1 MPNLSVINR
10 RAVLGGALAAASAPL
25 VAQSVTGKRR
35 IATVGTGHRGS
46 STWGVELLAEHS
58 ERIEFV
64 GLCDI
69 NRKRAEV
76 VRKMLGV
83 SAPVYTD
90 LDRMLREVRPDT
102 LIVTTRDG
110 THHEMIIRG
119 LEAGCRV
126 LTEKPMTTDE
136 RKCQAILD
144 AEKKAG
150 QPITVTFNYRYSN
163 TAQKI
168 KELLMAGTIGQV
180 VSVDF
185 HWYLDTSHGADY
197 FRRWHAYRQNSGSLF
212 VHKASHHFDLI
223 NWYLD
228 ADPVVVSAQGALRNY
243 GRNSKTGG
251 KNCRECPNKQ
261 QCKFYWD
268 VYKDKRLVQ
277 LYVDCESEDGYMRDA
292 CVYRQDIDIFD
303 TMTGEVRYSN
313 GAIMSYSLNTFMPYE
328 GYHLAF
334 NGADGRI
341 ETRVYE
347 RQPWEVPRQ
356 DEIRVTRNFSKSE
369 VLVVKHAIGGH
380 FGGDPRLRRMI
391 FVPDTP
397 DPLRQRAGSRAGA
410 MSALTGIAAVKS
422 ADSGKP
428 VAIADLIRL

>member
-1 MPNLSVINR
+1 MNTSNPTR
-10 RAVLGGALAAASAPL
+10 RGIVGAALMAASAPIL
-25 VAQSVTGKRR
+25 VRGNQAQRR
-35 IATVGTGHRGS
+35 VAMVGTGHRGS
-46 STWGVELLAEHS
+46 GTWGSDLLAEHS
-58 ERIEFV
+58 DRVQFV

-76 VRKMLGV
+76 VRLMLGIDV
-83 SAPVYTD
+83 PIYTD
-90 LDRMLREVRPDT
+90 LARMLREVRPDT
-102 LIVTTRDG
+102 LIVTTKDS

-126 LTEKPMTTDE
+126 LTEKPMTTDQ

-150 QPITVTFNYRYSN
+150 LPITVSFNYRYSN

-168 KELLMAGTIGQV
+168 KELLMAGTIGDV

-185 HWYLDTSHGADY
+185 HWYLNTRHGADY
-197 FRRWHAYRQNSGSLF
+197 FRRWHAYRASSGSLF
-212 VHKASHHFDLI
+212 VHKATHHFDLI

-228 ADPVVVSAQGALRNY
+228 ADPVVVSAMGGLRKY
-243 GRNSKTGG
+243 GRNSKIRGR
-251 KNCRECPNKQ
+251 NCRTCPHRQ
-261 QCKFYWD
+261 QCQFHWD
-268 VYKDKRLVQ
+268 ILKDQRLTR
-277 LYVDCESEDGYMRDA
+277 LYVECESEDGYLRDA
-292 CVYRQDIDIFD
+292 CVFREDIDIFD
-303 TMTGEVRYSN
+303 TMTGEVRYST
-313 GAIMSYSLNTFMPYE
+313 GAIMSYSLNAFMPYE

-334 NGADGRI
+334 NGLNGRI

-347 RQPWEVPRQ
+347 SQPWGVLPQ
-356 DEIRVTRNFSKSE
+356 DEIRVTKNFSKSE
-369 VLVVKHAIGGH
+369 VLVVPHAKGGH

-410 MSALTGIAAVKS
+410 MSLLTGVAAVES
-422 ADSGKP
+422 VDTGKP
-428 VAIADLIRL
+428 VAISSLVRL